1 MAANDKT
8 ISTISQIVQGNFW
21 ICSGDL
27 WWRSLSAETDF
38 SKAAIEEDIYMVGLC
53 RHRPGCLDGFWCL
66 AADGGFYI
74 PRQLWWY
81 VI

>member
-1 MAANDKT
+1 MTCGGDHFLQKL
-8 ISTISQIVQGNFW
+8 ISAKLRFAV
-21 ICSGDL
+21 
-27 WWRSLSAETDF
+27 
-38 SKAAIEEDIYMVGLC
+38 EEDIHMVGLC
-53 RHRPGCLDGFWCL
+53 RHRPGCLDGFWWL